1 MSDFP
6 PEILFDILSRLPPK
20 DLIRFLC
27 VSKAWNALI
36 RHHRFIEAHLQRSI
50 QTNSFRTI
58 LLESEDGSR
67 PSNFFSSAFD
77 DSETFGPVVKIE
89 QPLKCPD
96 DYTEI
101 LGCSINGVV
110 CVHNGMRKNL
120 ALWNPSIQ
128 KFKKI
133 PLPTF
138 EIERR
143 RSSFSAI
150 PEYGFGYDSANH
162 DYKILAIVNFDRT
175 DDASVPVSSQ
185 VSIYSLKFNSW
196 KRIPKL
202 PCDGFYVQTGDVVFL
217 NGAMSCLVRKSD
229 SYKNRC
235 KIVSL
240 DLASEKYM
248 EFGTPVG
255 DEDDN
260 FMMSLKVLGGSL
272 CICVHEFWPKCDIWI
287 MKEYGVTKSWTLL
300 FPFENGG
307 MAYSNRYCKPLVFSK
322 EGEMVVLVNVE
333 RTTVFRCDLKKK
345 RAKQVRICGLP
356 TSFNGTICV
365 GSLSLLDGDLM
376 TVGRQQ

>member
-58 LLESEDGSR
+58 LLESKDDYR

-77 DSETFGPVVKIE
+77 DSETFGPVVEIE
-89 QPLKCPD
+89 LPLKCPD

-138 EIERR
+138 EIELQA
-143 RSSFSAI
+143 SLYGV

-162 DYKILAIVNFDRT
+162 DYKILAIVNFDWT
-175 DDASVPVSSQ
+175 DDATMSSQ
-185 VSIYSLKFNSW
+185 VSLYSLKFNSW

-202 PCDGFYVQTGDVVFL
+202 PCDGFYVQSWDVVFL
-217 NGAMSCLVRKSD
+217 DGAMSCLMRESD
-229 SYKNRC
+229 SEKYRC
-235 KIVSL
+235 KIVAL

-248 EFGTPVG
+248 EFGTPVV

-260 FMMSLKVLGGSL
+260 LMMSLKVLGGSL
-272 CICVHEFWPKCDIWI
+272 CICVHHYFANSDIWI

-300 FPFENGG
+300 YSFEKGG
-307 MAYSNRYCKPLVFSK
+307 MPHVGFGKPLVFSK
-322 EGEMVVLVNVE
+322 NGEMVVLVYVE
-333 RTTVFRCDLKKK
+333 RTTVVFRCDLKKK

-356 TSFNGTICV
+356 TSFDGTICA
-365 GSLSLLDGDLM
+365 GSLSLLDGDQM
-376 TVGRQQ
+376 TIGRQQ

>member
-20 DLIRFLC
+20 DVIRFLC

-128 KFKKI
+128 KFI
-133 PLPTF
+133 
-138 EIERR
+138 
-143 RSSFSAI
+143 
-150 PEYGFGYDSANH
+150 
-162 DYKILAIVNFDRT
+162 
-175 DDASVPVSSQ
+175 
-185 VSIYSLKFNSW
+185 
-196 KRIPKL
+196 
-202 PCDGFYVQTGDVVFL
+202 
-217 NGAMSCLVRKSD
+217 
-229 SYKNRC
+229 
-235 KIVSL
+235 
-240 DLASEKYM
+240 
-248 EFGTPVG
+248 
-255 DEDDN
+255 
-260 FMMSLKVLGGSL
+260 
-272 CICVHEFWPKCDIWI
+272 
-287 MKEYGVTKSWTLL
+287 
-300 FPFENGG
+300 
-307 MAYSNRYCKPLVFSK
+307 
-322 EGEMVVLVNVE
+322 
-333 RTTVFRCDLKKK
+333 
-345 RAKQVRICGLP
+345 
-356 TSFNGTICV
+356 
-365 GSLSLLDGDLM
+365 
-376 TVGRQQ
+376 